1 MREIEYAR
9 KEDKRMSKLD
19 EARRRINEIDA
30 EIARLFERRLDAV
43 GDVLEYKRAN
53 NLPVFDAGREQQVV
67 EKNLALLQKDE
78 YRQYY
83 RQFILHLMD
92 ISKDYQRSMLQQNT
106 VAYAGAEGAFAW
118 QATRALFP
126 TYNYRTCRDFES
138 VFIEVLEGQAAF
150 GVIPF
155 ENSYTGEVGEV
166 FDLLFKYDCHIQGIC
181 DLPVRQNLL
190 ALPGATI
197 GGIRKVYSHPQAL
210 SQCAKFLQEYKLE
223 TVEYVNTALAAK
235 YVAESGDTSLAAI
248 ASLETAELYGLDVLA
263 ETINIS
269 HQNTTR
275 FIVIARDL
283 RPIGSRFNLL
293 FTVGHNAGQLARVMS
308 LIGDMGFNMESI
320 KSRPVKELP
329 WQYYFY
335 VEIEGNIDD
344 PRTAELLQ
352 ALKASCDTCRLLGC
366 YDIRKL

>member
-1 MREIEYAR
+1 
-9 KEDKRMSKLD
+9 MSKLD
-19 EARRRINEIDA
+19 DARRRINEIDA
-30 EIARLFERRLDAV
+30 EIAQLFERRLDAV

-53 NLPVFDAGREQQVV
+53 NLPIFDGGREQQVV
-67 EKNLALLQKDE
+67 EKNLALLQNKE
-78 YRQYY
+78 YRPYY

-92 ISKDYQRSMLQQNT
+92 ISKDYQRAMLQHN
-106 VAYAGAEGAFAW
+106 VAAYAGVEGAFAW
-118 QATRALFP
+118 QATRSLFP
-126 TYNYRTCRDFES
+126 TYNYLACQDFES
-138 VFIEVLEGQAAF
+138 VFIEVLEGRAAF

-190 ALPGATI
+190 ALPGATLSSV
-197 GGIRKVYSHPQAL
+197 RKVYSHPQAL

-269 HQNTTR
+269 KQNTTR
-275 FIVIARDL
+275 FVVISREL
-283 RPIGSRFNLL
+283 KPTGSRFNLL

-335 VEIEGNIDD
+335 VEIEGKLDD
-344 PRTAELLQ
+344 PRAEELLQ
-352 ALKASCDTCRLLGC
+352 RLKTSCDTCKLLGS